1 MSNEQAVKKM
11 TDVMAK
17 FVAYTG
23 KVLPDDV
30 RAKLSELRDRE
41 TSELAKT
48 IYDAMFKNQEL
59 AKSLNRPS
67 CQEKWKGSSGKR

>member
-1 MSNEQAVKKM
+1 MNNAQAVEKM

-30 RAKLSELRDRE
+30 YAKLEALRSQE
-41 TSELAKT
+41 TSELSTT
-48 IYDAMFKNQEL
+48 IYDTMFKNQALAKEL
-59 AKSLNRPS
+59 AEALLSELKKEQLI
-67 CQEKWKGSSGKR
+67 